1 MAREPD
7 VISEIDVVEFMNKM
21 KLPNAKYEFMSS
33 SLQGTIHFQTHPI
46 TRTNSKNDH

>member
-21 KLPNAKYEFMSS
+21 KLPNAKYEFMSMLLAGDYS
-33 SLQGTIHFQTHPI
+33 FSNPSDNEDKF
-46 TRTNSKNDH
+46 